1 MTDLIAANQLLSVIL
16 ISTGAGILMTLG
28 TLSPFLF
35 ASIYNQSLKYSTTRL
50 QKLIELL
57 ELAQQTGIQP
67 YQEFERLV
75 FTKIIEILEFEET
88 FFQRY
93 RWFKWSYPLFA
104 RLYPHEFEERQWV
117 HHHPLIQKV
126 NQTRFLMRLMDLME
140 IDQPSSAYKNS
151 KQRRL
156 KKLI

>member
-1 MTDLIAANQLLSVIL
+1 MTDLIEANPLLSVIL

-35 ASIYNQSLKYSTTRL
+35 AFIYNQSLRYSTTRL
-50 QKLIELL
+50 QQLIELL
-57 ELAQQTGIQP
+57 ELAQQTGLHP

-75 FTKIIEILEFEET
+75 FIKIIEILEFEEA

-93 RWFKWSYPLFA
+93 RWFKWSYPLFS
-104 RLYPHEFEERQWV
+104 RLYPHVSEERQWV
-117 HHHPLIQKV
+117 HNHPLIRKV
-126 NQTRFLMRLMDLME
+126 NQIRFMMRLTDLIE
-140 IDQPSSAYKNS
+140 VNQPSTTYKNS

-156 KKLI
+156 KKLS